1 MAVNQGTLSSTG
13 VAQTAS
19 NSHASAHGTT
29 PDNRRLYNFGERVA
43 DLAPEESP
51 FFVYLSKVS
60 KVPTDDSVFRFLE
73 DRSKTD
79 WTDRTFLLAAAVNSS
94 AAVSAGTSYSFT
106 ADCDNSQAG
115 GDSSGGASVDF
126 LIKGMVIAVNTKTAA
141 ISGIDVSQVI
151 VRVESAPVDAGANS
165 TFTGKV
171 LSLPADS
178 GSTDSDIL
186 DNNAKCM
193 VIGTSFEEGSGSPD
207 VWSGQMDDD
216 FGYTQIFKT
225 AAEMSNTAIATKYR
239 GYANEWQRI
248 WNLKLREHKVDI
260 ERAML
265 FSQRARSGS
274 NQLTDG
280 IVGHIIRTVT
290 PTDGGSNF
298 SYSRGSSYFKSTLAS
313 ELTYDMLL
321 GDLEVVFDPARGGSS
336 QKLCLAGLPV
346 ISYLNKVGSGGFL
359 FNSTALPTGNTD
371 AVVAG
376 NVSMNFNL
384 EPRQSAFGHK
394 IMELD
399 TIHGSLAI
407 IKEPLFRGY
416 ASGLMLIADMNH
428 VAYRPLVGNSIN
440 RDTHIVTNVQ
450 QADED
455 LRKDMI
461 LTEAGLEV
469 TVPESHALYSFES
482 L

>member
-1 MAVNQGTLSSTG
+1 MAVNQGQLKVTDVVQAG
-13 VAQTAS
+13 NQ
-19 NSHASAHGTT
+19 SHASAHGTT
-29 PDNRRLYNFGERVA
+29 PDNRRLYNFGDRVA

-60 KVPTDDSVFRFLE
+60 KVPTDDPVFRFLE

-79 WTDRTFLLAAAVNSS
+79 WSDRSFLLAAAVNGS
-94 AAVSAGTSYSFT
+94 AAVSAGSSYSFQ
-106 ADCDNSQAG
+106 ADADNAQAG
-115 GDSSGGASVDF
+115 GDASGLYAPQF
-126 LIKGMVIAVNTKTAA
+126 LVKGMVVAVNTKTAA
-141 ISGIDVSQVI
+141 ISGVDVSQVLI
-151 VRVESAPVDAGANS
+151 RVETAPSFSGTAGTDGVAS
-165 TFTGKV
+165 FTGKV
-171 LSLPADS
+171 LSLPADYA
-178 GSTDSDIL
+178 STDSDIL
-186 DNNAKCM
+186 DDNAKCM
-193 VIGTSFEEGSGSPD
+193 VIGTSFDEGSGSPD
-207 VWSGQMDDD
+207 AWSGEMDDD

-239 GYANEWQRI
+239 GYEDEWSRV
-248 WNLKLREHKVDI
+248 WSHKLREHKVDI

-265 FSQRARSGS
+265 FSQRARQGS
-274 NQLTDG
+274 SQLTDG
-280 IVGHIIRTVT
+280 LVGHIIRTVS

-298 SYSRGSSYFKSTLAS
+298 SYSRGSAYFKSTTGS
-313 ELTYDMLL
+313 ELTYDVLL
-321 GDLEVVFDPARGGSS
+321 GDLEVVFDPARGGSG

-346 ISYLNKVGSGGFL
+346 ISYLNKLGSAGFMY
-359 FNSTALPTGNTD
+359 A
-371 AVVAG
+371 
-376 NVSMNFNL
+376 SMSADRIQMKAEL

-407 IKEPLFRGY
+407 VKEPIFRGY

-428 VAYRPLVGNSIN
+428 VAYRPLIGNGIN
-440 RDTHIVTNVQ
+440 RDTHIVSNVQ

>member
-1 MAVNQGTLSSTG
+1 MAVNSGTLNTTD

-29 PDNRRLYNFGERVA
+29 PDNRRLYNFGDRVA

-79 WTDRTFLLAAAVNSS
+79 WTDRTFLLANSPGTI
-94 AAVSAGTSYSFT
+94 VAGTSYSFQ
-106 ADCDNSQAG
+106 ADCDNIQAG
-115 GDSSGGASVDF
+115 GDVTGTYAPQY
-126 LIKGMVIAVNTKTAA
+126 LIKGMVFVINTLTGATNDFTQAV
-141 ISGIDVSQVI
+141 
-151 VRVESAPVDAGANS
+151 VRIQTSPVESGTAGTDGLVS
-165 TFTGKV
+165 FTGKV
-171 LSLPADS
+171 LSLANGVTGYNS
-178 GSTDSDIL
+178 A
-186 DNNAKCM
+186 NANDKCM

-207 VWSGQMDDD
+207 VWSGQLDDD

-265 FSQRARSGS
+265 FSHLARSGS

-280 IVGHIIRTVT
+280 LVGHILRTVT
-290 PTDGGSNF
+290 PTDGASNF
-298 SYSRGSSYFKSTLAS
+298 SYSRGSSYFKSTTGA
-313 ELTYDMLL
+313 ELTYDVLL
-321 GDLEVVFDPARGGSS
+321 GDLEILFDPARGGSS
-336 QKLCLAGLPV
+336 NKLCLAGLPV
-346 ISYLNKVGSGGFL
+346 VSYFNKLGSAGFMY
-359 FNSTALPTGNTD
+359 NSASADRIQGKFD
-371 AVVAG
+371 I
-376 NVSMNFNL
+376 
-384 EPRQSAFGHK
+384 EPRTSAFGHK
-394 IMELD
+394 IMELE
-399 TIHGSLAI
+399 TIHGSLSI
-407 IKEPLFRGY
+407 VKEPLFRGY
-416 ASGLMLIADMNH
+416 ASGLMAICDMNH
-428 VAYRPLVGNSIN
+428 LSYRPLVGNGLN
-440 RDTHIVTNVQ
+440 RDTHIITNVQ

>member
-1 MAVNQGTLSSTG
+1 MVLAI
-13 VAQTAS
+13 
-19 NSHASAHGTT
+19 NS
-29 PDNRRLYNFGERVA
+29 
-43 DLAPEESP
+43 
-51 FFVYLSKVS
+51 
-60 KVPTDDSVFRFLE
+60 
-73 DRSKTD
+73 
-79 WTDRTFLLAAAVNSS
+79 
-94 AAVSAGTSYSFT
+94 
-106 ADCDNSQAG
+106 
-115 GDSSGGASVDF
+115 
-126 LIKGMVIAVNTKTAA
+126 KTAA
-141 ISGIDVSQVI
+141 ISDIDVSQVI
-151 VRVESAPVDAGANS
+151 VRVESAPVDAGTS
-165 TFTGKV
+165 TTFTGKV

-186 DNNAKCM
+186 DNDAKCM

-207 VWSGQMDDD
+207 VWSGEMDDD

-248 WNLKLREHKVDI
+248 WNMKLREHKVDI

-280 IVGHIIRTVT
+280 LVGHIMRTVT
-290 PTDGGSNF
+290 PTDGASSF
-298 SYSRGSSYFKSTLAS
+298 SYSRGNSYFKSTTAA

-321 GDLEVVFDPARGGSS
+321 DDLEVVFDPARGGSS

-359 FNSTALPTGNTD
+359 LNSTTATRVQ
-371 AVVAG
+371 A
-376 NVSMNFNL
+376 NFEL

-416 ASGLMLIADMNH
+416 ASGLMLVADMNH

>member
-1 MAVNQGTLSSTG
+1 MAVNQGQLKVTD

-19 NSHASAHGTT
+19 NSHASTHGTT

-60 KVPTDDSVFRFLE
+60 KVPTDDPVFRFLE

-79 WTDRTFLLAAAVNSS
+79 WTDRTFLLASTPGTIV
-94 AAVSAGTSYSFT
+94 AGTSYSFT
-106 ADCDNSQAG
+106 VDCDNVQAG
-115 GDSSGGASVDF
+115 GDSSGGASCDF
-126 LIKGMVIAVNTKTAA
+126 LVKGMVFAINTQTGATNADMSQAVVRIETAPA
-141 ISGIDVSQVI
+141 
-151 VRVESAPVDAGANS
+151 DAGTS
-165 TFTGKV
+165 TTFTGKV
-171 LSLPADS
+171 LSLANGTSD
-178 GSTDSDIL
+178 GENVATDD
-186 DNNAKCM
+186 DKCM
-193 VIGTSFEEGSGSPD
+193 IIGTSFDEGSGSPD
-207 VWSGQMDDD
+207 VWSGELDDD

-239 GYANEWQRI
+239 GYENEWSRI
-248 WNLKLREHKVDI
+248 WSLKLREHKVDI

-265 FSQRARSGS
+265 FSQRSRQGS
-274 NQLTDG
+274 SQLTDG
-280 IVGHIIRTVT
+280 MVGQIVRTVT

-298 SYSRGSSYFKSTLAS
+298 SYSRGNSYFKTTTGA

-359 FNSTALPTGNTD
+359 LNSTTATRVQ
-371 AVVAG
+371 A
-376 NVSMNFNL
+376 NFEL

-407 IKEPLFRGY
+407 VKEPIFRGY
-416 ASGLMLIADMNH
+416 ASGLMCIADMNH
-428 VAYRPLVGNSIN
+428 VSYRPLVGNGVN